1 MTVSAVTMIDPELD
15 DALTNALQS
24 AREESARAERAMH
37 VAVADRGRAAR
48 ALENAIETRTVDEEG
63 RRQLRAA
70 YAIAAASVE
79 QHRLALE
86 RAREVERATA
96 VLAESM
102 RGGDTAVSAALI
114 TVMTSWRKTH
124 ASRANR
130 RRTTSAARAGRLT
143 PRTLARTTR
152 RDSGLTA

>member
-15 DALTNALQS
+15 DALTSALQS
-24 AREESARAERAMH
+24 AREESARAERALH
-37 VAVADRGRAAR
+37 VAIADRGRAAR

-70 YAIAAASVE
+70 YAMAAASVE

-114 TVMTSWRKTH
+114 TVMTSWRKART
-124 ASRANR
+124 STGR
-130 RRTTSAARAGRLT
+130 RRATSAARAGRLT